1 MEFLKKILYIN
12 NILIIMI
19 EEDYSKWLE
28 AKNKIEYFEELDE
41 TLKKEIYVVEQEY
54 ADVEI
59 NLVEIYKY
67 HSNNDDVDYY
77 EFLFERAY
85 EKDIQRIKEEFT
97 FSEELTDDELL
108 EMEGSQD
115 TIIQVISEAMS
126 LRPKDKVSLVL

>member
-1 MEFLKKILYIN
+1 
-12 NILIIMI
+12 MI